1 MPHPVPRVD
10 SAGWGPVVEWCQ
22 LLWVSG
28 VVVRIAIIG
37 SGYVG
42 LVTGA
47 CFAHLGHQVICVDNQ
62 VAKIEKLLQGVMPIY
77 EPGLDVLVKINVA
90 EGRLNFSCDI
100 TGATRDSDII
110 FICVGTPPKPNGE
123 ADLSAFE
130 RVAAEMAPAMRGGY
144 KLVVE
149 KSTVPVRTGE
159 WLAGVLGAHLPPG
172 ADFDIASN
180 PEFLREGSAIK
191 DFLETDRVV
200 LGVNADR
207 AASLLVKLYAPLNAP
222 ILITDLN
229 SAELIKHASNAFL
242 AMKISFI
249 NAVARLCELTGAD
262 INKVAKGVGLDQRIG
277 EQFLKAG
284 VGYGGACFPKDVSAF
299 IAIAQQHGYD
309 FELLRA
315 VEAINVSQRHH
326 LADKVFKALGHDLS
340 GRAIGVLGLAFK
352 PNTDDMR
359 GAPSVD
365 IIPLLQGAGAQVRV
379 YDPVAHDNARMLL
392 SDVVFCENPYT
403 MAEGVDCLVI
413 LTEWSEFTSL
423 NLPYLKTLMKQPV
436 IVDGRNLFDPW
447 KMGQLGITY
456 HSIGRPELAT
466 STVEALPGSPV

>member
-1 MPHPVPRVD
+1 V
-10 SAGWGPVVEWCQ
+10 Q
-22 LLWVSG
+22 
-28 VVVRIAIIG
+28 IAIIG

-47 CFAHLGHQVICVDNQ
+47 CFAHLGHQVVCVDNQ
-62 VAKIEKLLQGVMPIY
+62 KAKIEKLNQGIMPIY
-77 EPGLDVLVKINVA
+77 EPGLDVLVKTNVV
-90 EGRLNFSCDI
+90 EGRLHFTTDI
-100 TGATRDSDII
+100 EEATRLSDII

-130 RVAAEMAPAMRGGY
+130 HVAAAMAPAMSDSY
-144 KLVVE
+144 KLIVE

-159 WLAGVLGAHLPPG
+159 WLASLFRSHLPQG

-200 LGVNADR
+200 LGTNADR
-207 AASLLVKLYAPLNAP
+207 AAALLVKLYAPLNAP

-249 NAVARLCELTGAD
+249 NAVAQMCEMTGAD
-262 INKVAKGVGLDQRIG
+262 IGKVAKGVGLDKRIG

-284 VGYGGACFPKDVSAF
+284 VGYGGACFPKDVQAF
-299 IAIAQQHGYD
+299 IAIAGQHGYD
-309 FELLRA
+309 FELLKA
-315 VEAINVSQRHH
+315 VEKINQGQRHH
-326 LADKVFKALGHDLS
+326 LADKVFRALGNDLA
-340 GRAIGVLGLAFK
+340 GKTIGVLGLAFK

-359 GAPSVD
+359 GAPSAD
-365 IIPLLQGAGAQVRV
+365 IIPMFTELDAKVRV
-379 YDPVAHDNARMLL
+379 YDPVAHETAKEVLPTGVTYCNNAYE
-392 SDVVFCENPYT
+392 V
-403 MAEGVDCLVI
+403 AEGCDCLVI
-413 LTEWSEFTSL
+413 LTEWAEFNSL
-423 NLPYLKTLMKQPV
+423 NLPYLKTLLKRPL

-447 KMGQLGITY
+447 KMGQLGYEY
-456 HSIGRPELAT
+456 HSIGRPAT
-466 STVEALPGSPV
+466 LHEPSKV